1 MEIDNSEERIRN
13 IHREL
18 IDVYGRQDNHDDEDG
33 VRQLLITILSQNVA
47 DTNTARAAENL
58 FNDFKNYKEI
68 EQASVENLADSINPA
83 GLPETK
89 AKRIQRTLKA
99 LREYENRRFSGSP
112 ENSSKEF
119 SNDGEEESS
128 EDYSVDFLGE
138 MEDSDAQAWLEKI
151 KGIGPKTAS
160 VLLNFH
166 FDANVMPVDTHVE
179 RIAKRFRLIPF
190 SASNGRAHELL
201 NEAVP
206 HDIKNSF
213 HMLMIE
219 HGKNNCTA
227 RNPTCAKTK
236 LKKYCSRYE
245 LVENG
250 DLEPEEYPPEDM
262 D

>member
-13 IHREL
+13 IHQDL
-18 IDVYGRQDNHDDEDG
+18 LDVYGEQNWHDNDDG

-58 FNDFKNYKEI
+58 FNDSKDYREI
-68 EQASVENLADSINPA
+68 EEASIEKLADSINPA

-99 LREYENRRFSGSP
+99 LRDHG
-112 ENSSKEF
+112 
-119 SNDGEEESS
+119 DS

-138 MEDSDAQAWLEKI
+138 MEDSEAQAWLEEI

-179 RIAKRFRLIPF
+179 RLAKRFRLIPF
-190 SASNGRAHELL
+190 SASNGKAHELL

-206 HDIKNSF
+206 HEIKNSF

-227 RNPTCAKTK
+227 RNPTCENTK
-236 LKKYCSRYE
+236 LKKYCSYYE
-245 LVENG
+245 KVIKG
-250 DLEPEEYPPEDM
+250 DLSPEEYPPEAWE
-262 D
+262 

>member
-1 MEIDNSEERIRN
+1 MEIDNSEQRIRN
-13 IHREL
+13 IHQDL
-18 IDVYGRQDNHDDEDG
+18 LDVYGEQDWHDGDDG

-58 FNDFKNYKEI
+58 FNDFEDYMEI
-68 EQASVENLADSINPA
+68 ENVSIEELADSINPA

-99 LREYENRRFSGSP
+99 LREEG
-112 ENSSKEF
+112 
-119 SNDGEEESS
+119 DS

-138 MEDSDAQAWLEKI
+138 MENSDAQDWLEEI

-166 FDANVMPVDTHVE
+166 FDADVMPVDTHVE
-179 RIAKRFRLIPF
+179 RISKRFRLIPF
-190 SASNGRAHELL
+190 SASNGKAHELL
-201 NEAVP
+201 NKAVP
-206 HDIKNSF
+206 HEIKNSF
-213 HMLMIE
+213 HMLLIE
-219 HGKNNCTA
+219 HGKNNCAA
-227 RNPTCAKTK
+227 RNPTCDETK

-250 DLEPEEYPPEDM
+250 DLSPEEYPPEEM
-262 D
+262 E

>member
-1 MEIDNSEERIRN
+1 MEIDNSEKRIRE
-13 IHREL
+13 IHQDL
-18 IDVYGRQDNHDDEDG
+18 MDVYGEQAEYDDSDG

-47 DTNTARAAENL
+47 DENTSRAAENL
-58 FNDFKNYKEI
+58 FNDFKDYTEI
-68 EQASVENLADSINPA
+68 ENAPVEELADSINPA

-99 LREYENRRFSGSP
+99 LREFRNSEGVSGSP

-119 SNDGEEESS
+119 SDDGEQ

-138 MEDSDAQAWLEKI
+138 MNDSDAQAWLEEI
-151 KGIGPKTAS
+151 KGVGPKTAS

-179 RIAKRFRLIPF
+179 RISKRFRLIPF
-190 SASNGRAHELL
+190 SASNGKAHELL

-206 HDIKNSF
+206 HEIKNSF
-213 HMLMIE
+213 HKLLIE

-227 RNPTCAKTK
+227 RNPTCADTK
-236 LKKYCSRYE
+236 LKKNCTRYE
-245 LVENG
+245 MVEDG
-250 DLEPEEYPPEDM
+250 DLEPEDYPPEA
-262 D
+262 

>member
-1 MEIDNSEERIRN
+1 MEIDRSEERIRK
-13 IHREL
+13 IHQDL
-18 IDVYGRQDNHDDEDG
+18 LSVYGKQGQHDDGDG

-47 DTNTARAAENL
+47 DENTETAAKNL
-58 FNDFKNYKEI
+58 FNDFKDYKGI
-68 EQASVENLADSINPA
+68 EEASVEKLADSINPA

-99 LREYENRRFSGSP
+99 LREQGGSD
-112 ENSSKEF
+112 NYTVS
-119 SNDGEEESS
+119 
-128 EDYSVDFLGE
+128 FLGE
-138 MEDSDAQAWLEKI
+138 MEDSEAQAWLEDI

-166 FDANVMPVDTHVE
+166 FDADVMPVDTHVE

-190 SASNGRAHELL
+190 SASNGKAHELL

-206 HDIKNSF
+206 HEIKNSF
-213 HMLMIE
+213 HMLIIE

-227 RNPTCAKTK
+227 RNPTCKETK

-250 DLEPEEYPPEDM
+250 DLTPEEYPPEAWQ
-262 D
+262 

>member
-13 IHREL
+13 IHQDL
-18 IDVYGRQDNHDDEDG
+18 LDVYGEQDWHDNDDG

-58 FNDFKNYKEI
+58 FNDFEDYKEI
-68 EQASVENLADSINPA
+68 EEASVKDLADSINPA

-99 LREYENRRFSGSP
+99 LREQEA
-112 ENSSKEF
+112 
-119 SNDGEEESS
+119 S

-138 MEDSDAQAWLEKI
+138 MEDNEAQDWLEQI

-166 FDANVMPVDTHVE
+166 FDADVMPVDTHVE

-190 SASNGRAHELL
+190 SASNGKAHELL

-213 HMLMIE
+213 HMLIIE
-219 HGKNNCTA
+219 HGKNNCSA
-227 RNPTCAKTK
+227 RNPRCKETK
-236 LKKYCSRYE
+236 LKKYCTRYE

-250 DLEPEEYPPEDM
+250 ELSPEEYPPEAKE
-262 D
+262 

>member
-1 MEIDNSEERIRN
+1 MEIDNSEKRIRN
-13 IHREL
+13 IHQDLLE
-18 IDVYGRQDNHDDEDG
+18 VYGEQASYDDSDG

-47 DTNTARAAENL
+47 DENTSRAAENL
-58 FNDFKNYKEI
+58 FNDYKNYEEI
-68 EQASVENLADSINPA
+68 EKAQVDELADTINPA

-99 LREYENRRFSGSP
+99 LREFRNSEGVSGSP
-112 ENSSKEF
+112 ENSNGEF
-119 SNDGEEESS
+119 SDDGEEK
-128 EDYSVDFLGE
+128 DYSVDFLGE
-138 MEDSDAQAWLEKI
+138 MDDSEAQAWLEDI

-166 FDANVMPVDTHVE
+166 FDADVMPVDTHVE

-190 SASNGRAHELL
+190 SASNGKAHELL

-213 HMLMIE
+213 HMLIIE
-219 HGKNNCTA
+219 HGKNNCSA
-227 RNPTCAKTK
+227 RNPTCEETK
-236 LKKYCSRYE
+236 LKKYCSRYK

-250 DLEPEEYPPEDM
+250 DLKPEDYPPEASE
-262 D
+262 

>member
-1 MEIDNSEERIRN
+1 MEVDNSEERIRQ
-13 IHREL
+13 IHQDL
-18 IDVYGRQDNHDDEDG
+18 LDVYGEQDWHDDSDG

-47 DTNTARAAENL
+47 DENTARAAENL
-58 FNDFKNYKEI
+58 FNDFKGYKAI
-68 EQASVENLADSINPA
+68 ERATVEDLADSINPA

-99 LREYENRRFSGSP
+99 LREKGDDNA
-112 ENSSKEF
+112 
-119 SNDGEEESS
+119 
-128 EDYSVDFLGE
+128 YSVDFLGE
-138 MEDSDAQAWLEKI
+138 MEDSEAQAWLEDI

-179 RIAKRFRLIPF
+179 RISKRFRLIPF

-206 HDIKNSF
+206 HEIKNSF
-213 HMLMIE
+213 HMLLIE

-227 RNPTCAKTK
+227 RNPTCGNTK

-245 LVENG
+245 MVESG
-250 DLEPEEYPPEDM
+250 SLDVEEYPPEEN
-262 D
+262 

>member
-13 IHREL
+13 IHQDL
-18 IDVYGRQDNHDDEDG
+18 LDVYGEQADYDDSDG

-58 FNDFKNYKEI
+58 FNDFHDYQEI
-68 EQASVENLADSINPA
+68 ENIKIKELADSINPA

-99 LREYENRRFSGSP
+99 LRRHGDSDN
-112 ENSSKEF
+112 
-119 SNDGEEESS
+119 
-128 EDYSVDFLGE
+128 YSVDFLGE
-138 MEDSDAQAWLEKI
+138 MEDSEAQEWLEEI

-166 FDANVMPVDTHVE
+166 FDADVMPVDTHVE
-179 RIAKRFRLIPF
+179 RLSKRFQVIPF
-190 SASNGRAHELL
+190 STSNKKAHELL

-206 HDIKNSF
+206 HEIKNSF
-213 HMLMIE
+213 HMLLIE

-227 RNPTCAKTK
+227 RNPTCEETK
-236 LKKYCSRYE
+236 LKKYCTYYE
-245 LVENG
+245 HVKQG
-250 DLEPEEYPPEDM
+250 DLTPEEYPPEDLE
-262 D
+262 

>member
-1 MEIDNSEERIRN
+1 MEIDNSEQRIRN
-13 IHREL
+13 IHQDLRE
-18 IDVYGRQDNHDDEDG
+18 VYGEQRMHDDGDG

-47 DTNTARAAENL
+47 DTNTMRAAQNL
-58 FNDFKNYKEI
+58 FDDFKDYKAI
-68 EQASVENLADSINPA
+68 ENSSIEELADSINPA

-99 LREYENRRFSGSP
+99 LREQ
-112 ENSSKEF
+112 
-119 SNDGEEESS
+119 GES
-128 EDYSVDFLGE
+128 EDYSVEFLGG
-138 MEDSDAQAWLEKI
+138 MEDSEAQAWLEEI

-190 SASNGRAHELL
+190 SASNGKAHELL

-206 HDIKNSF
+206 HEIKNSF
-213 HMLMIE
+213 HMLIIE
-219 HGKNNCTA
+219 HGKNNCSA
-227 RNPTCAKTK
+227 RNPTCSETK

-245 LVENG
+245 MVENG
-250 DLEPEEYPPEDM
+250 DLEPEEYPPK
-262 D
+262 